1 MSTSTT
7 TDPAA
12 SPPGTAPAPLPVR
25 THPQRSG
32 PDIRDRSLVLGAIGT
47 APATA
52 RATLR
57 ECLSQWK
64 LAHLEDDA
72 QQILSELVANAVTAS
87 TDAAPEGQEPAAIT
101 VKIAVERDELRLQA
115 WDPDPLPPPLD
126 YLPGTWDENGRGL
139 LIVKA
144 LAHHWGTTP
153 GTNGGKH
160 VFATCALE
168 APDCIPGP
176 AGRNLED
183 IPGSMA
189 LPCAERQWGQ

>member
-7 TDPAA
+7 ADP
-12 SPPGTAPAPLPVR
+12 PTTAPAPLPIR
-25 THPQRSG
+25 THRQRPG
-32 PDIRDRSLVLGAIGT
+32 PVILDRSLVLGAYDT
-47 APATA
+47 APADA

-57 ECLSQWK
+57 ECLSQWQ
-64 LAHLEDDA
+64 LGHLQDDA
-72 QQILSELVANAVTAS
+72 EQILSELVANAVTAS
-87 TDAAPEGQEPAAIT
+87 REAAPPDEAPAAIT
-101 VKIAVERDELRLQA
+101 VKIAMEHDELRLQA
-115 WDPDPLPPPLD
+115 WDPDPLPPPRD
-126 YLPGTWDENGRGL
+126 YTPGAWDENGRGL
-139 LIVKA
+139 LIVST
-144 LAHHWGTTP
+144 LAHHWGTRP

-160 VFATCALE
+160 VYATCALE